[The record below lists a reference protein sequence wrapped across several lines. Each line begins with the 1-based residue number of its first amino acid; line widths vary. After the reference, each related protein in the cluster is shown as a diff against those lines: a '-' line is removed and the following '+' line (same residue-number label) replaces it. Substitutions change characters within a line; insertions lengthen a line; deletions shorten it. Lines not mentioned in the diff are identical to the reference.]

1 MAQMQQVACKNMSR
15 TIENNHRLDEELKTW
30 QQDIDNRRKA
40 LEDLASKS
48 NIVDKAKLEEDLE
61 KVNFVFFSH
70 AI

>member
-1 MAQMQQVACKNMSR
+1 MQQVACKNMSR
-15 TIENNHRLDEELKTW
+15 TIENNHMLDEELKTW

>member
-1 MAQMQQVACKNMSR
+1 M
-15 TIENNHRLDEELKTW
+15 LDEELKTW